1 MANNFLNNLNLLYI
15 SPTFVGGIGGHAFR
29 VSEKLNQNGF
39 NIELMHVPHI
49 PIKNLKNPSF
59 TIFGKIK
66 TMFNNKSYDLVHAW
80 NIPSGIIMKNINAKK
95 KILSIHGMY
104 GEQVEAIHSKSIGK
118 LGKIAEKNAIENAD
132 ILTTDSKFVQKTYY
146 EKFGLKI
153 EYLPAPLDIKKF
165 TNIPKSKLKDQIVFI
180 GRDSHEKGIDILKSI
195 ESSINSKVIYCTN
208 TDWVE
213 TMKILQQSKLL
224 VVPSRQESLPQ
235 VIKEAFYLK
244 IPVIAANV
252 GGISEL
258 VEHNQTG
265 ILVPSENPDKL
276 KIAINNLL
284 EDLELQE
291 ILKENA
297 YNFILEYF
305 TWEKL
310 LPKYIKFYT
319 NLFND

>member
-1 MANNFLNNLNLLYI
+1 MINMKILFIAPRY
-15 SPTFVGGIGGHAFR
+15 SGGIGGHAYR
-29 VSEKLNQNGF
+29 VAQKLKDIGYDV
-39 NIELMHVPHI
+39 ELLHVPHI

-66 TMFNNKSYDLVHAW
+66 TMINKKSYDLVHAW
-80 NIPSGIIMKNINAKK
+80 NVPSGIIMTNINAKK

-104 GEQVEAIHSKSIGK
+104 GEQIDVIHSKFISK
-118 LGKIAEKNAIENAD
+118 LGKIIEKNAIENAD
-132 ILTTDSKFVQKTYY
+132 IFTTDSKFVQKTYY
-146 EKFGLKI
+146 EKFGLKV

-165 TNIPKSKLKDQIVFI
+165 INIPKSNLKNQIVFI

-208 TDWVE
+208 TNWVE

-224 VVPSRQESLPQ
+224 IVPSRHESLPQ

-244 IPVIAANV
+244 VPVIATNV
-252 GGISEL
+252 GGISEI
-258 VEHNQTG
+258 VENNQTG
-265 ILVPSENPDKL
+265 ILVPSENPEKL
-276 KIAINNLL
+276 KIAINDLL
-284 EDLELQE
+284 ENFELQE

-310 LPKYIKFYT
+310 LPKYIKFYN
-319 NLFND
+319 NLLND

>member
-1 MANNFLNNLNLLYI
+1 MIDKKSNNLTILYI
-15 SPTFVGGIGGHAFR
+15 APTFVGGIGGHAFR
-29 VSEKLNQNGF
+29 VSEKLNQNNF
-39 NIELMHVPHI
+39 DIELMKIPHI

-59 TIFGKIK
+59 TILGKMK
-66 TMFNNKSYDLVHAW
+66 TMLNKKSYDLVHAW
-80 NIPSGIIMKNINAKK
+80 NVPSGIIMKNINAKK

-104 GEQVEAIHSKSIGK
+104 SEQVDAIHSKSISK

-153 EYLPAPLDIKKF
+153 EYLPAPLDVTKF
-165 TNIPKSKLKDQIVFI
+165 INISKSKLKNQVVFL
-180 GRDSHEKGIDILKSI
+180 GRDSHEKGIDILKTI

-208 TDWVE
+208 TDWTE
-213 TMKILQQSKLL
+213 TMKILKESKLL

-244 IPVIAANV
+244 VPVIATDV

-258 VEHNQTG
+258 VKHNQTG
-265 ILVPSENPDKL
+265 ILVPSQNPEKL
-276 KIAINNLL
+276 KLAINDLL
-284 EDLELQE
+284 ENLELQE
-291 ILKENA
+291 ILKQNA
-297 YNFILEYF
+297 YDFILEFF

-310 LPKYIKFYT
+310 LPKYTKFY
-319 NLFND
+319 NDLLNN

>member
-1 MANNFLNNLNLLYI
+1 MIDKKSNNLNILYI

-29 VSEKLNQNGF
+29 VSEKLNQNNF
-39 NIELMHVPHI
+39 NVELMKIPHL

-59 TIFGKIK
+59 TILGKIK
-66 TMFNNKSYDLVHAW
+66 TMMNRKSYDLVHAW

-95 KILSIHGMY
+95 KILSIHGVY
-104 GEQVEAIHSKSIGK
+104 GEQVEAIHSKSISK
-118 LGKIAEKNAIENAD
+118 LGKIAEKNAIGNAD
-132 ILTTDSKFVQKTYY
+132 ILTTDSKFVQKIYFD
-146 EKFGLKI
+146 KFGLKI

-165 TNIPKSKLKDQIVFI
+165 VNIPKSKLKNQVVFI

-195 ESSINSKVIYCTN
+195 ESSINCKVIYCTN
-208 TDWVE
+208 IDWAE
-213 TMKILQQSKLL
+213 TMKILQESKLL
-224 VVPSRQESLPQ
+224 IVPSRQESLPQ

-244 IPVIAANV
+244 VPVIASDV

-258 VEHNQTG
+258 VENNQTG
-265 ILVPSENPDKL
+265 ILVPNENPEKL
-276 KIAINNLL
+276 KIAINDLL
-284 EDLELQE
+284 KNIELQE

-310 LPKYIKFYT
+310 LPKYTKFYN
-319 NLFND
+319 NLLNL

>member
-1 MANNFLNNLNLLYI
+1 MINKKSNNLNILYI

-29 VSEKLNQNGF
+29 VSQKLNQNNF
-39 NIELMHVPHI
+39 DIELMKIPHI

-66 TMFNNKSYDLVHAW
+66 TIFHKKSYDLVHAW
-80 NIPSGIIMKNINAKK
+80 NVPSGIIMKNINAKK

-104 GEQVEAIHSKSIGK
+104 GEQVDAIHSKSISK

-132 ILTTDSKFVQKTYY
+132 ILTTDSKFVQKRYY

-165 TNIPKSKLKDQIVFI
+165 INIPKSKLKNQIVFI

-208 TDWVE
+208 TNWVE

-244 IPVIAANV
+244 VPVIAANV

-258 VEHNQTG
+258 VEDNQTG
-265 ILVPSENPDKL
+265 ILVPSENPEKL
-276 KIAINNLL
+276 KIAINDLL
-284 EDLELQE
+284 ENFELQE

-310 LPKYIKFYT
+310 LPKYIEFYT

>member
-1 MANNFLNNLNLLYI
+1 MIDKKSTNLNILYI

-39 NIELMHVPHI
+39 DVELMKIPHI

-59 TIFGKIK
+59 TIFGKMK
-66 TMFNNKSYDLVHAW
+66 TILNKKSYDLVHAW

-104 GEQVEAIHSKSIGK
+104 SEQVDAIHSKPISK

-132 ILTTDSKFVQKTYY
+132 VLTTDSKFVQKTYY
-146 EKFGLKI
+146 EKSGLNI
-153 EYLPAPLDIKKF
+153 EYLPAPLDVNKF
-165 TNIPKSKLKDQIVFI
+165 INIPKSKLKNQVVFI
-180 GRDSHEKGIDILKSI
+180 GRDSYEKGIDILKSI

-208 TDWVE
+208 TDWAE

-244 IPVIAANV
+244 VPVVATDV
-252 GGISEL
+252 GGIPEL
-258 VEHNQTG
+258 VEHNKTG
-265 ILVPSENPDKL
+265 ILIPSQNPEKL
-276 KIAINNLL
+276 QLAVNNLL
-284 EDLELQE
+284 ENLDLQK
-291 ILKENA
+291 ILRQNA
-297 YNFILEYF
+297 YNFILENF

-310 LPKYIKFYT
+310 LPKYIKFYN
-319 NLFND
+319 NLFNN

>member
-1 MANNFLNNLNLLYI
+1 MIDKKSNNVNILYI

-66 TMFNNKSYDLVHAW
+66 TILNKKPYDLVHAW
-80 NIPSGIIMKNINAKK
+80 NVPSGIIMKNINAKK
-95 KILSIHGMY
+95 YILSIHGMY
-104 GEQVEAIHSKSIGK
+104 GEQVETIHSKSISK

-132 ILTTDSKFVQKTYY
+132 ILTTDSKFVQKSYY
-146 EKFGLKI
+146 DKLGLKI
-153 EYLPAPLDIKKF
+153 EYLPAPLDVKKF
-165 TNIPKSKLKDQIVFI
+165 SNITKSKLKNQIVFI
-180 GRDSHEKGIDILKSI
+180 GRDSYEKGIDILKSI
-195 ESSINSKVIYCTN
+195 ELSINSKVIYCTN
-208 TDWVE
+208 TDWVK
-213 TMKILQQSKLL
+213 TMEILQQSKLL
-224 VVPSRQESLPQ
+224 IVPSRQESLPQ

-244 IPVIAANV
+244 VPVIATNV

-265 ILVPSENPDKL
+265 ILVPSENPEKL
-276 KIAINNLL
+276 KIAINDLL
-284 EDLELQE
+284 KNFELQE

-310 LPKYIKFYT
+310 LPRYIKFYN
-319 NLFND
+319 NLLND

>member
-1 MANNFLNNLNLLYI
+1 MINKKSNNLNILYI

-39 NIELMHVPHI
+39 DIELLKIPHI

-66 TMFNNKSYDLVHAW
+66 TIMNKKSYDLVHAW

-104 GEQVEAIHSKSIGK
+104 SEQVDAIHSKSISK
-118 LGKIAEKNAIENAD
+118 LGKIAEKNSIENAD

-153 EYLPAPLDIKKF
+153 EYLPAPLDVKKF
-165 TNIPKSKLKDQIVFI
+165 INIPKSKLKNQVVFI

-195 ESSINSKVIYCTN
+195 ESSINSKIIYCTN
-208 TDWVE
+208 IDWVE

-244 IPVIAANV
+244 IPVVATDV

-265 ILVPSENPDKL
+265 ILVPSQNPEKL
-276 KIAINNLL
+276 KIAINDLL
-284 EDLELQE
+284 ENFELQE

-297 YNFILEYF
+297 YNFILENF

-310 LPKYIKFYT
+310 LPKYVKFYN

>member
-1 MANNFLNNLNLLYI
+1 MIDKKFNNLNILYI

-39 NIELMHVPHI
+39 DIELMKIPHI

-59 TIFGKIK
+59 TIFGKIRAI
-66 TMFNNKSYDLVHAW
+66 FNKKSYDLVHAW
-80 NIPSGIIMKNINAKK
+80 NIPSGIIMKNIKAKK

-104 GEQVEAIHSKSIGK
+104 GEQVDAIHSKSISK
-118 LGKIAEKNAIENAD
+118 LGKIAEKNAIANAD

-146 EKFGLKI
+146 EKLGLKI
-153 EYLPAPLDIKKF
+153 EYLPAPLDVKKF
-165 TNIPKSKLKDQIVFI
+165 INIPKSNLKNQIVFI

-195 ESSINSKVIYCTN
+195 ESSINCKVVYCTN

-244 IPVIAANV
+244 VPVIATDV

-258 VEHNQTG
+258 VIHTQTG
-265 ILVPSENPDKL
+265 ILVPSQNPEKL
-276 KIAINNLL
+276 KTAINDLL
-284 EDLELQE
+284 ENLELQE
-291 ILKENA
+291 ILKQNA

-310 LPKYIKFYT
+310 LPKYTKFYK
-319 NLFND
+319 NLLNL

>member
-1 MANNFLNNLNLLYI
+1 MK
-15 SPTFVGGIGGHAFR
+15 T
-29 VSEKLNQNGF
+29 
-39 NIELMHVPHI
+39 PHI

-59 TIFGKIK
+59 ILFGKIK
-66 TMFNNKSYDLVHAW
+66 AMFNKKPYDLVHAW

-104 GEQVEAIHSKSIGK
+104 SEQVEAIHSKSISK

-132 ILTTDSKFVQKTYY
+132 ILTTDSKFVQKIYY
-146 EKFGLKI
+146 EKFGLNI
-153 EYLPAPLDIKKF
+153 EYLPAPLDVKKF
-165 TNIPKSKLKDQIVFI
+165 INIPKSELKDQIVFI
-180 GRDSHEKGIDILKSI
+180 GRDSSEKGIDILKSI

-224 VVPSRQESLPQ
+224 VVPSRQVSIPQ

-244 IPVIAANV
+244 VPVIATNV

-265 ILVPSENPDKL
+265 ILVPSENPEKL

-284 EDLELQE
+284 ENFELQE

-305 TWEKL
+305 TWEKFLPRYIEFYKNL
-310 LPKYIKFYT
+310 LK
-319 NLFND
+319 

>member
-1 MANNFLNNLNLLYI
+1 MIDKKSNNVNILYI

-29 VSEKLNQNGF
+29 VNEKLNQNGF
-39 NIELMHVPHI
+39 DIELMKIPHI
-49 PIKNLKNPSF
+49 PINNLKNPSF

-66 TMFNNKSYDLVHAW
+66 TIFNKKSYDLVHAW
-80 NIPSGIIMKNINAKK
+80 NVPSGIIMKNINAKK

-104 GEQVEAIHSKSIGK
+104 SEQVDAIHSKSISK

-146 EKFGLKI
+146 EKLGLKI
-153 EYLPAPLDIKKF
+153 EYLPAPLDVKKF
-165 TNIPKSKLKDQIVFI
+165 IHLPQPKLKNQVVFI

-208 TDWVE
+208 IDWTE
-213 TMKILQQSKLL
+213 TMKILQESKLL
-224 VVPSRQESLPQ
+224 IVPSRHESLPQ

-244 IPVIAANV
+244 IPVIATNV
-252 GGISEL
+252 GGIPEL
-258 VEHNQTG
+258 IEHNQTG
-265 ILVPSENPDKL
+265 ILVPSQSPEKL
-276 KIAINNLL
+276 KIAINDLL
-284 EDLELQE
+284 ENFKLQE

-310 LPKYIKFYT
+310 LPKYIKFYN
-319 NLFND
+319 NLLND

>member
-1 MANNFLNNLNLLYI
+1 MINMKILFIAPRY
-15 SPTFVGGIGGHAFR
+15 SGGIGGHAYR
-29 VSEKLNQNGF
+29 VAQKLKDVGYDV
-39 NIELMHVPHI
+39 ELMHVPHI

-59 TIFGKIK
+59 TLFGKIK
-66 TMFNNKSYDLVHAW
+66 TIINKKSYDLVHAW
-80 NIPSGIIMKNINAKK
+80 NVPSGIIMKNIDAKK

-104 GEQVEAIHSKSIGK
+104 GEQVEVIHSKFIGK
-118 LGKIAEKNAIENAD
+118 LGKIVEKNAINNAD
-132 ILTTDSKFVQKTYY
+132 ILSTDSKFVQKTYY
-146 EKFGLKI
+146 EKFGLNV

-165 TNIPKSKLKDQIVFI
+165 INIPKSNLKNQIVFI

-224 VVPSRQESLPQ
+224 IVPSRHESLPQ

-244 IPVIAANV
+244 VPVIATNV
-252 GGISEL
+252 GGIPEI
-258 VEHNQTG
+258 VEHNKTG
-265 ILVPSENPDKL
+265 ILVPSQNSEKL
-276 KIAINNLL
+276 KIAINDLL
-284 EDLELQE
+284 DNSELQE

-319 NLFND
+319 NLSNHS

>member
-1 MANNFLNNLNLLYI
+1 MINKKSNNLNILYI

-39 NIELMHVPHI
+39 DIELMKIPHV
-49 PIKNLKNPSF
+49 PIKNLKNISF
-59 TIFGKIK
+59 TIFGKVKSIFHK
-66 TMFNNKSYDLVHAW
+66 KSYDLVHAW
-80 NIPSGIIMKNINAKK
+80 NVPSGIILKNINANK
-95 KILSIHGMY
+95 KILSIHGIY
-104 GEQVEAIHSKSIGK
+104 GEQVEAIHSKSISK

-132 ILTTDSKFVQKTYY
+132 ILTTDSKFVQKIYY
-146 EKFGLKI
+146 EKFGLKV
-153 EYLPAPLDIKKF
+153 EYLPAPLDVKKF
-165 TNIPKSKLKDQIVFI
+165 INIPKSELKDQIVFI
-180 GRDSHEKGIDILKSI
+180 GRDSSEKGIDILKSI

-244 IPVIAANV
+244 VPVIATNV

-258 VEHNQTG
+258 VEHNKTG
-265 ILVPSENPDKL
+265 ILVPSENPEKL
-276 KIAINNLL
+276 KIVINNLL
-284 EDLELQE
+284 ENFELQE

-297 YNFILEYF
+297 HNFILEYF

-310 LPKYIKFYT
+310 LPKYIKFYN
-319 NLFND
+319 NLLND

>member
-1 MANNFLNNLNLLYI
+1 MINKTYNNLNILYI

-29 VSEKLNQNGF
+29 VSEKLNQNNF
-39 NIELMHVPHI
+39 DIELMKIPHI

-66 TMFNNKSYDLVHAW
+66 AMFNKKSYDLVHAW
-80 NIPSGIIMKNINAKK
+80 NIPSGIIMKNIDAKK

-104 GEQVEAIHSKSIGK
+104 GEQVDAIHSKSISK

-165 TNIPKSKLKDQIVFI
+165 INIPKSKLKNQIVFI
-180 GRDSHEKGIDILKSI
+180 GRDSYEKGIDILKSI
-195 ESSINSKVIYCTN
+195 EPLINSKVIYCTN
-208 TDWVE
+208 TNWTE
-213 TMKILQQSKLL
+213 TMKILQESKLL

-244 IPVIAANV
+244 VPVIATNV

-258 VEHNQTG
+258 VKHNQTG
-265 ILVPSENPDKL
+265 ILVSSQNPEKL
-276 KIAINNLL
+276 KIAINKLL
-284 EDLELQE
+284 ENFELQE

-310 LPKYIKFYT
+310 LPKYIKFYK

>member
-1 MANNFLNNLNLLYI
+1 MIDKKSNNLNILYI

-39 NIELMHVPHI
+39 DIELMKIPHI

-66 TMFNNKSYDLVHAW
+66 TMFHKKSYDLVHAW
-80 NIPSGIIMKNINAKK
+80 NIPSGIIMKNIKAKK
-95 KILSIHGMY
+95 KILSIHGVY
-104 GEQVEAIHSKSIGK
+104 GEQVEAIHSKSISK
-118 LGKIAEKNAIENAD
+118 LGKIAEKNAIANANV
-132 ILTTDSKFVQKTYY
+132 LTTDSKFVQKEYLH
-146 EKFGLKI
+146 KFGLNI
-153 EYLPAPLDIKKF
+153 EYLPAPLDVKKF
-165 TNIPKSKLKDQIVFI
+165 VSIPKSKSKNQIIFI

-195 ESSINSKVIYCTN
+195 EPSINSKVIYCTDL
-208 TDWVE
+208 DWIE

-244 IPVIAANV
+244 IPVIATDV

-258 VEHNQTG
+258 VKHNKTG
-265 ILVPSENPDKL
+265 ILVPSENPQKL
-276 KIAINNLL
+276 KIAINDLL
-284 EDLELQE
+284 ENIELQE
-291 ILKENA
+291 ILKQNA
-297 YNFILEYF
+297 YDFILEYF

-310 LPKYIKFYT
+310 LPKYTKFYK
-319 NLFND
+319 NLLNI